1 MRNRLHPTTR
11 RNAFTIVELLVT
23 VGIIALL
30 TGIIVA
36 GVRSALGTARKTKEM
51 NLMRGVHAA
60 WSQYANTY
68 EEQLLPGFI
77 DEPTQ
82 AAWRVSYRNMSGA
95 QLPTSVS
102 QTYPW
107 RLARFLDDPYGTLLA
122 YRAEEG
128 SVERQSDLPEDWV
141 GEPAI
146 PGWMSNALTVGGSG
160 IALQPAF
167 GYNAYYVG
175 GWWENSAM
183 AFENAAWTPQGG
195 TAARNGGLTA
205 TRLSHIARPGE
216 LGIFFSSTL
225 RAPGTYRD
233 TTSGEDALPGSAWV
247 VPPMLAQQVVWGPFM
262 GTMQGLDAGAAGG
275 GAGAWLA
282 PILAAA
288 PQGGTDTGV
297 LGVNVNQSVPLRRY
311 NGKTAVLRA
320 DGSVG
325 SSSIGELLDMR
336 TWIDAADT
344 ADFSH
349 QN

>member
-11 RNAFTIVELLVT
+11 RPAFTIVELLVT

-36 GVRSALGTARKTKEM
+36 GVRSALGTARKTKEL

-82 AAWRVSYRNMSGA
+82 AAWRVTYRNMSGA

-107 RLARFLDDPYGTLLA
+107 RMARFLDDPYGTLLA

-128 SVERQSDLPEDWV
+128 SVERQNDLPEDWV

-146 PGWMSNALTVGGSG
+146 PAWMSNAVTVGGSG
-160 IALQPAF
+160 LALQPAF
-167 GYNAYYVG
+167 GYNAFYVG
-175 GWWENSAM
+175 GWWQNSTM
-183 AFENAAWTPQGG
+183 AFENASWTAQGG
-195 TAARNGGLTA
+195 TGTRNGGVTA
-205 TRLSHIARPGE
+205 TRLSHISRTGE

-233 TTSGEDALPGSAWV
+233 STSGEDSLPGSAWV
-247 VPPMLAQQVVWGPFM
+247 VPPMLGQQVVWGPFM
-262 GTMQGLDAGAAGG
+262 GNMQGMSVGAT
-275 GAGAWLA
+275 GASLGR
-282 PILAAA
+282 PPFLAAA

-297 LGVNVNQSVPLRRY
+297 LQVNVNQSVPLRRH

-325 SSSIGELLDMR
+325 SASIGELLDMR

>member
-11 RNAFTIVELLVT
+11 RAAFTIVELLVT

-30 TGIIVA
+30 TGIIIA
-36 GVRSALGTARKTKEM
+36 GVRSALGTARKTKEL

-60 WSQYANTY
+60 WTQYANSY
-68 EEQLLPGFI
+68 DEHLLPGFI

-82 AAWRVSYRNMSGA
+82 AAWRVTYRNMSGA

-128 SVERQSDLPEDWV
+128 PIERQSDLAEAWV

-146 PGWMSNALTVGGSG
+146 PSWMSNATNVGGSG

-175 GWWENSAM
+175 GWWQNSAL
-183 AFENAAWTPQGG
+183 AFDTASWTSQGG
-195 TAARNGGLTA
+195 TSPRSGGLVA
-205 TRLSHIARPGE
+205 TRLAQISRTGE

-225 RAPGTYRD
+225 RAPGNYRD
-233 TTSGEDALPGSAWV
+233 STAGEDSLAGSAWI
-247 VPPMLAQQVVWGPFM
+247 VPPMLAQQVVWSPFM
-262 GTMQGLDAGAAGG
+262 GNIQGLDAGSTGG

-282 PILAAA
+282 PIAAAA

-297 LGVNVNQSVPLRRY
+297 LQVNVN
-311 NGKTAVLRA
+311 
-320 DGSVG
+320 
-325 SSSIGELLDMR
+325 
-336 TWIDAADT
+336 
-344 ADFSH
+344 
-349 QN
+349 